1 MIVIIIIILI
11 IIIIIIIIIIEEEEK
26 QTNNNNNTCNNNL
39 NSPNIQLRNV
49 ISSEV
54 YKKKMT
60 RRLRDITTIVILSD
74 VK

>member
-1 MIVIIIIILI
+1 ML
-11 IIIIIIIIIIEEEEK
+11 IIIIIEEEEK
-26 QTNNNNNTCNNNL
+26 QTNNNNNTCNNSL

-54 YKKKMT
+54 YNKKKTT